1 MGSGPLG
8 GLGLSLMLNLQ
19 PTEMSTNQDFNAAAA
34 AAAAARGSSSRGIG
48 FDHDEPLQYR
58 NDAST
63 AHCHIDAINDNDDS
77 GSDCEGQFS
86 WRQQLLRSP

>member
-19 PTEMSTNQDFNAAAA
+19 PTESTTNQDIGT
-34 AAAAARGSSSRGIG
+34 AAARGTSSAGIG
-48 FDHDEPLQYR
+48 FDHDEPLQY
-58 NDAST
+58 DAST
-63 AHCHIDAINDNDDS
+63 AHCRVDSHHDDDS

-86 WRQQLLRSP
+86 WRQQQLRSP

>member
-19 PTEMSTNQDFNAAAA
+19 PTEMSTNQDPS
-34 AAAAARGSSSRGIG
+34 AAAARGASSRGIG
-48 FDHDEPLQYR
+48 FDHDEPLQY
-58 NDAST
+58 DAST